1 MRRKHRNFIDIMTSA
16 PLREM
21 AQRISMLLL
30 VTLGVALLVLSKTNP
45 AFVSSVRMTVT
56 GALMPMAQVM
66 ASPVEAVSELV
77 ATGREWVA
85 LHSEVDRLR
94 AENAELRRSNY
105 ALREMEAENV
115 ALRKLMNMVPG
126 GQARY
131 VTARLVTDNTGPFM
145 NAALITGGS
154 NDGVHKNQ
162 AVITTQGLIGR
173 VIESGATSARVLL
186 ITDVNSRIP
195 VMGESSR
202 EKAILTGNNSPY
214 PVLSYLS
221 NDVRLKKGE
230 VVMTSGDG
238 GLFPPDVP
246 VGVVHSVDHGV
257 VRIDPLADL
266 NRLEYVTVVDYAL

>member
-30 VTLGVALLVLSKTNP
+30 VTLGLAFLVLSKTNP